1 MKDLNKILKKIYTI
15 LNKIDDLRHKHSSE
29 IDDEISKIDNL
40 IEENMDKKDFD
51 KLGEDHIDGK
61 LDEDQIIEVDGKLYE
76 KL

>member
-15 LNKIDDLRHKHSSE
+15 LNTIDDLRHKHSLE
-29 IDDEISKIDNL
+29 IDDEIEKIDNL
-40 IEENMDKKDFD
+40 IEENMDKEAFD

>member
-15 LNKIDDLRHKHSSE
+15 LNTMDDLRHKHSVEIYNE
-29 IDDEISKIDNL
+29 IDKIDTL
-40 IEENMDKKDFD
+40 IEENMDKKAFN

-61 LDEDQIIEVDGKLYE
+61 LEEDQIIVDGKLYE

>member
-1 MKDLNKILKKIYTI
+1 
-15 LNKIDDLRHKHSSE
+15 
-29 IDDEISKIDNL
+29 
-40 IEENMDKKDFD
+40 MDKKDFD